1 MIRLIVMLSLSTFIS
16 FAIASCQSKGKNC
29 DEKLGCVNEDIL
41 YTFNNERDYE
51 HDFLGR
57 EEIYVVLDDDRLAC
71 ITLRRLGLVLDR
83 KFSFSDDSKG
93 HLINKAIKREI
104 LFDYDELKDQSEF
117 IFGIDQSVWEYNLK
131 FGFPKF
137 KEKYSY
143 GNNPLQFYE
152 SDQDLIKYSVLY
164 VFFTE
169 GFIHING
176 GVHDNNI
183 LVEAKGYMGV
193 K

>member
-1 MIRLIVMLSLSTFIS
+1 MIRLITILTFCTFIS
-16 FAIASCQSKGKNC
+16 LTIVTCQYQNKDCGRR
-29 DEKLGCVNEDIL
+29 LGCVNQDIL
-41 YTFNNERDYE
+41 YTFNDKRDYK

-57 EEIYVVLDDDRLAC
+57 EEIYVSLNDEKLAC
-71 ITLRRLGLVLDR
+71 ITLRRLILVLDKKF
-83 KFSFSDDSKG
+83 KFSNSIG

-117 IFGIDQSVWEYNLK
+117 IFKLDQSVWEYNQK

-137 KEKYSY
+137 KDKYSY

-152 SDQDLIKYSVLY
+152 LDQDLIKYSVLY

-169 GFIHING
+169 GFIHLNG

>member
-1 MIRLIVMLSLSTFIS
+1 MIKLIAIPSFCIFIS
-16 FAIASCQSKGKNC
+16 LTILSCQWQSRYC

-41 YTFNNERDYE
+41 NTFNDGRDYE

-57 EEIYVVLDDDRLAC
+57 EEVYVLLKDDRLAC
-71 ITLRRLGLVLDR
+71 ITLRRLILVLDK
-83 KFSFSDDSKG
+83 KFTNSRNSIGD
-93 HLINKAIKREI
+93 LINKAIKREI

-117 IFGIDQSVWEYNLK
+117 ILELDQSVWEYNLK
-131 FGFPKF
+131 FGFSKF
-137 KEKYSY
+137 KDKYSY

-152 SDQDLIKYSVLY
+152 SDQNLIKYSVLY

-176 GVHDNNI
+176 GVSDNNI
-183 LVEAKGYMGV
+183 LVKAKGYMGV

>member
-1 MIRLIVMLSLSTFIS
+1 MMRLIAILSLFIFIS
-16 FAIASCQSKGKNC
+16 FAITSCQSKGKKC
-29 DEKLGCVNEDIL
+29 DEKVGCMNEDIL
-41 YTFNNERDYE
+41 HTFNNGRDYE

-57 EEIYVVLDDDRLAC
+57 EEVYVVLNDDSLAC
-71 ITLRRLGLVLDR
+71 ITLRRLRLVLDK
-83 KFSFSDDSKG
+83 KFAFSDSIG

-104 LFDYDELKDQSEF
+104 LFDNNELKDQAEF
-117 IFGIDQSVWEYNLK
+117 IFELDQSIWEYNLK

-137 KEKYSY
+137 RETYSY

-176 GVHDNNI
+176 GVHDSNI
-183 LVEAKGYMGV
+183 LVEAEGYMGV